1 MSLNMWSKM
10 CIRDRYGIDTG
21 LTPEC
26 ERIYTTN
33 QLLEIMQL
41 DDYEEQEAP
50 TAAPLEEILDV
61 LLADACSRGLTQD
74 SVCLLYT
81 SLLV

>member
-1 MSLNMWSKM
+1 MRQSQHSFQ
-10 CIRDRYGIDTG
+10 YGIDTG

-41 DDYEEQEAP
+41 DDYEEP
-50 TAAPLEEILDV
+50 EE
-61 LLADACSRGLTQD
+61 T
-74 SVCLLYT
+74 T
-81 SLLV
+81 SSTC